1 MDRDESSTLSQQS
14 DTDRFRHL
22 FENLQD
28 AIVEFEFEDGAPI
41 IRTVNEAFCS
51 LFGVDADEVVGTDL
65 NDRIVPNERQSQSS
79 RFDRRTATGKSNYAI
94 VDRRTEDGVQTLLYR
109 GIPYQGGD
117 RGFAVYADLTDEIR
131 QERELAVLNRVLQ
144 HNVRSHVETLVDHAE
159 TLLDALE
166 DPELA
171 DTAAAVHESALALDR
186 TSTEARDIERALD
199 ADPSLTATD
208 LDGVVETALADVPLT
223 NRATVHVEIDD
234 VSPVMT
240 GGHLDRALAALV
252 DNAIRYAETATP
264 NVRITAHEGDGSVTV
279 TVSDDGP
286 GLPETEREVLTGKM
300 SVTPLDHGSG
310 LGLWLVRW
318 IVTAYGG
325 DVTYADGANGGSDIT
340 LTLRS
345 ATECQ

>member
-1 MDRDESSTLSQQS
+1 MDRDESSTPSQGS
-14 DTDRFRHL
+14 EAGRFRHL

-41 IRTVNEAFCS
+41 IRTVNEAFCR

-65 NDRIVPNERQSQSS
+65 NARIVPNERQSQSD
-79 RFDRRTATGKSNYAI
+79 RFDRRTATGKANYAI
-94 VDRRTEDGVQTLLYR
+94 VDRHTEDGVQTLLYR

-117 RGFAVYADLTDEIR
+117 RGFAVYTDLTDEIR

-144 HNVRSHVETLVDHAE
+144 HNVSSHVETLVAHAE
-159 TLLDALE
+159 TLLETLD

-223 NRATVHVEIDD
+223 DRADVHVDVDD
-234 VSPVMT
+234 VPPVMT

-252 DNAIRYAETATP
+252 DNAIRYAGTATP
-264 NVRITAHEGDGSVTV
+264 NVRVTAHEGDGQVTV

-325 DVTYADGANGGSDIT
+325 DVTYADRPNGGSDIT

-345 ATECQ
+345 AAGRQ